1 MLANASSSSG
11 GIFDVAGKQRDVA
24 DLDNQANNPEFWS
37 DQARAQGVLRQKATL
52 EKVVKDWQKLQDVI
66 DEVDTLLELAEEDP
80 DEAPLLCE
88 EALAQ
93 LPDLERSI
101 DQLEIQRLLGEEGDD
116 NSAILEINSGAGGTD
131 ASDWAEMLKRMYVR
145 WGERRGFKVKLAD
158 EQPHDEAGIKH
169 CRLEIDGPFA
179 YGYLKAEIGVH
190 RLVRISPFDAAA
202 RRHTA
207 FASVAAYPDIDDSIE
222 VEIRDDELRI
232 DTYRSSGAGGQH
244 VNTTDSAVR
253 ITHLPTGIVVACQNE
268 RSQHKNKAT
277 AFKMLRSRL
286 YQYELEKRQAEID
299 AANADKKKIEWG
311 SQIRNYVLHP
321 YRMVKD
327 TRTGVENG
335 NTDKVLDGDLDGF
348 MEAWLA
354 QRAGESSDDN

>member
-1 MLANASSSSG
+1 MLREK
-11 GIFDVAGKQRDVA
+11 AGLERVVNSWQALHDACEEA
-24 DLDNQANNPEFWS
+24 DTS
-37 DQARAQGVLRQKATL
+37 
-52 EKVVKDWQKLQDVI
+52 
-66 DEVDTLLELAEEDP
+66 LELASESDP
-80 DEAPLLCE
+80 DDAKELLE
-88 EALAQ
+88 MASDAVETAETGARAL
-93 LPDLERSI
+93 EV
-101 DQLEIQRLLGEEGDD
+101 QRLLGAEGDD

-131 ASDWAEMLKRMYVR
+131 ASDWAAMLKRMYLR
-145 WGERRGFKVKLAD
+145 WAERRGFKVKLVD
-158 EQPHDEAGIKH
+158 EMAHDEAGLKS
-169 CRLEIDGPFA
+169 CTLSIDGPYA

-222 VEIRDDELRI
+222 VEINETELRI

-253 ITHLPTGIVVACQNE
+253 ITHLPTNIVVSCQNE

-286 YQYELEKRQAEID
+286 YQYELQRRQDEID
-299 AANADKKKIEWG
+299 AANADKKRIEWG
-311 SQIRNYVLHP
+311 SQIRSYVLQP
-321 YRMVKD
+321 YRLVKD
-327 TRTGVENG
+327 TRTGFESG

-348 MEAWLA
+348 IEAWLA
-354 QRAGESSDDN
+354 DRAGKTEDDD